1 MINGMMQAS
10 RKAVDEDRIA
20 VCPHFGCDHLK
31 KIKTLKF
38 GGLGFGKYPK
48 CSKHGFPLVFVDEFI
63 GHFLRAINACL
74 FDRESAPPEQ
84 MLNVFKTR
92 VPDDLKHL
100 INAWMYCISIGKG
113 AQIISR
119 YINGLSRGYMKVLS
133 RKQRK
138 LLRGEKK

>member
-1 MINGMMQAS
+1 MINGMKQAS
-10 RKAVDEDRIA
+10 RKAVEVDRIA
-20 VCPHFGCDHLK
+20 ICPHFGCYHLK
-31 KIKTLKF
+31 KIKSLKF
-38 GGLGFGKYPK
+38 GGFGFGKYPK
-48 CSKHGFPLVFVDEFI
+48 CSKHRLHLVFVDEFI
-63 GHFLRAINACL
+63 AHFFRAIIACF
-74 FDRESAPPEQ
+74 FDKESAPPEQ
-84 MLNVFKTR
+84 ILNALKTR

-119 YINGLSRGYMKVLS
+119 YMNGLSRGYMKVLS